1 MDRII
6 NNASIKDD
14 FLLIKS
20 MMEKKGLRFT
30 RQRRLMLLQLFM
42 ADGHLS
48 AEELHESLS
57 EFNIG
62 IATVYRNVKLF
73 ASIGIIK
80 AIVVDGVSYYE
91 MKIYSKKPLHLHFQ
105 CIECSDILDIDE
117 RKVALEYLKLNK
129 IIENIHDLEIYDV
142 DIMLIGLCETCRK

>member
-57 EFNIG
+57 EFKIG
-62 IATVYRNVKLF
+62 IATVYRNVKIF